1 MWKSSRSIAWEIRVK
16 VALGAARGLAFLHD
30 DQTQVIFRDLKTA
43 NILLDDVSFS
53 RVGGVPVSILINPDM

>member
-1 MWKSSRSIAWEIRVK
+1 MK

-43 NILLDDVSFS
+43 NILLDDVSF
-53 RVGGVPVSILINPDM
+53 P

>member
-1 MWKSSRSIAWEIRVK
+1 MK

-53 RVGGVPVSILINPDM
+53 RVGGVPFSILINPDM